1 MRALTIGIVG
11 GGPGGL
17 MTAYLLQ
24 KYANH
29 PLRVTLF
36 EASNRLGGKILTP
49 RFQTTAANYE
59 AGAAEFYDY
68 SEIDDDPLRE
78 LIAELGLP
86 ITRMEGHAIL
96 QGERVFSNLDDLRD
110 HLGDAA
116 VAQWRAWD
124 GRASDLQTPQEFYR
138 ADHTCAADA
147 TLVTPP
153 FVPFLDELTDE
164 RARHL
169 VSVFIHSDL
178 ATEPSRTNL
187 EYGTQNYLMN
197 NPRYMRL
204 YSIDGGNERLTRSL
218 AARLDA
224 EVCLQHRI
232 DAVERN
238 EAGQLELTLH
248 GPQGPTTRAFDRVI
262 LALPHAAL
270 SSLSFP
276 DPLLADALRRH
287 LARYDYPA
295 HYLRVTI
302 LFAEA
307 FWRDVLLESYGM
319 LDAFDGCCLY
329 DESRRHP
336 GSDAAI
342 LGWLIAGDAAL
353 RLNALDDAAL
363 VQAALDSLPPSLQHG
378 RGLLRETRVHRW
390 LGAVNGMPGGREP
403 ISLDARHQPEPTCH
417 GNLWVVGDYLFDST
431 LNGVLDSAD
440 YVAQWVV
447 SSGNEMS
454 NGSV

>member
-1 MRALTIGIVG
+1 
-11 GGPGGL
+11 
-17 MTAYLLQ
+17 
-24 KYANH
+24 
-29 PLRVTLF
+29 
-36 EASNRLGGKILTP
+36 
-49 RFQTTAANYE
+49 
-59 AGAAEFYDY
+59 
-68 SEIDDDPLRE
+68 

-96 QGERVFSNLDDLRD
+96 QGERVLSNLDDLRD
-110 HLGDAA
+110 HLGEAA

-147 TLVTPP
+147 ALVTPP
-153 FVPFLDELTDE
+153 FVPFLDELTDP

-178 ATEPSRTNL
+178 ATEPSATNL

-204 YSIDGGNERLTRSL
+204 YSIDGGNERLTQSL

-224 EVCLQHRI
+224 EICLHHR
-232 DAVERN
+232 VERVQR
-238 EAGQLELTLH
+238 ETTGSMTLTLH
-248 GPQGPTTRAFDRVI
+248 GPQGRTARTFDRVI

-270 SSLSFP
+270 SQIAFP
-276 DPLLADALRRH
+276 ESLLAEAMRRH

-295 HYLRVTI
+295 HYLRVTL
-302 LFAEA
+302 LFAEP
-307 FWRDVLLESYGM
+307 FWREVLLESFGM
-319 LDAFDGCCLY
+319 LNAFDGCCLY

-342 LGWLIAGDAAL
+342 LGWLIAGDAAM
-353 RLNALDDAAL
+353 RLNALDDAGL
-363 VQAALDSLPPSLQHG
+363 VAAALDSLPPSLQHG
-378 RGLLRETRVHRW
+378 RPLLREARVHRW
-390 LGAVNGMPGGREP
+390 IGAVNGMPGGREP
-403 ISLDARHQPEPTCH
+403 ISLDARHQPEPTRH
-417 GNLWVVGDYLFDST
+417 PHLWVVGDYLFDST

-447 SSGNEMS
+447 SPGNEVS